1 MSSIRNLLCAA
12 FAACMLL
19 SASSAEARFGKHSDS
34 SSSSDNNKSDSGK
47 HGDSPR
53 RHSSASAAAFLVNL
67 LVDVLLDVHPAVAYV
82 QAAPPPPQPP
92 PPSEASP
99 PPPPPPPPAAPLPP
113 PTPQPRPSDMV
124 PSGRVQTSSS
134 SESSPLF
141 VRLGVDGAAL
151 TTAAGVGAFLGVEGR
166 RAGMDARAM
175 TLTIPTDDGTEGRDS
190 LTVMNFHLTYA
201 LIDQARTRLRLEG
214 GISTVHAPDVTMLG
228 PSVALSLEAGLV
240 GNLDLEV
247 RTQATPYPY
256 QQLDGQAGLA
266 LHLNSMVLRG
276 GWRRLYL
283 NDNGRVDDVVHED
296 TFGGPYVG
304 VGFAF
309 F

>member
-1 MSSIRNLLCAA
+1 VSSIRNLLCAA
-12 FAACMLL
+12 FAVCMLL

-34 SSSSDNNKSDSGK
+34 SSSSDSKSTTHDASAVGDSGK

-53 RHSSASAAAFLVNL
+53 RHHASASAAAFLVDL
-67 LVDVLLDVHPAVAYV
+67 LVDVILDSHPAVTYV
-82 QAAPPPPQPP
+82 PAAPPPPQPP
-92 PPSEASP
+92 PPQAAP
-99 PPPPPPPPAAPLPP
+99 PPPPPP
-113 PTPQPRPSDMV
+113 QPRPPDAV

-134 SESSPLF
+134 AESSPLF
-141 VRLGVDGAAL
+141 VRLGLDGAAL
-151 TTAAGVGAFLGVEGR
+151 STAAGVGGFLGVEGR
-166 RAGMDARAM
+166 RAGIDARAM
-175 TLTIPTDDGTEGRDS
+175 TLTIPTDDGTEGTDS
-190 LTVMNFHLTYA
+190 LTVTNFHLTYA

-214 GISTVHAPDVTMLG
+214 GISTAHAPNVTMLG

-240 GNLDLEV
+240 GNLDLEL
-247 RTQATPYPY
+247 RAQATPYPY
-256 QQLDGQAGLA
+256 RQLDGQAGLA
-266 LHLNSMVLRG
+266 VHLNSMVLRA

-296 TFGGPYVG
+296 NFGGPYAG